1 MNKSIIQNGEENN
14 NYEERLQV
22 GKVVEEEEEEERQ
35 KWSNPIEF
43 LLSCIAMSVR
53 LLTTSCGLD
62 THVEAH
68 FQRRSGLATFGAS
81 RTLLMR
87 TVAALF

>member
-53 LLTTSCGLD
+53 LLTTGLD

-87 TVAALF
+87 TEAALF

>member
-14 NYEERLQV
+14 NNEERLQV
-22 GKVVEEEEEEERQ
+22 GKVVEEEEEERQ

-53 LLTTSCGLD
+53 LLTTGLD

>member
-22 GKVVEEEEEEERQ
+22 GKVVEEEEEERQ

-53 LLTTSCGLD
+53 LLTTGLD